1 MRLAGRTAPESGSF
15 STGHV
20 SRDFWPFRMADRKE
34 TLSCALRP
42 AMSLGRA
49 VSPAT
54 NIAGLPTVVAEVVG
68 VFCRDT
74 SPASLPLCGCDAPAS
89 CFSLHPASETQA
101 ATAET
106 AI

>member
-68 VFCRDT
+68 VPFRDT
-74 SPASLPLCGCDAPAS
+74 SPPSVPLCGGTAPAS
-89 CFSLHPASETQA
+89 CFSLHAPAEIAQA
-101 ATAET
+101 AIAET
-106 AI
+106 M